1 MIVFVWVLALLAA
14 FILPGALQQW
24 LGIPLALFDGNLAQ
38 YLFSGLV
45 VALVFTGSQWWRSRK
60 HPWRPTGLPLFL
72 VGFVGVAGVLLLT
85 SLSGLINLPPQGQ
98 AARMALVLIA
108 GIAIAFA
115 VNACYDL
122 EKRRLRLWLAL
133 LFSRRHGR
141 RDGDEGIPSSK
152 VDGDARHLGVLKN
165 RGELAGSTI
174 GGEFVASDN
183 RIRREYRDAH
193 HQHIELRAELNQ
205 LEAYADE
212 DRLHK
217 SKATIAPR
225 WYFFALC
232 LLVVSEFPLNTIAFA
247 ILEEPPL
254 QTAIMTL
261 SLAVTLLACAHGLGA
276 ALHDPKDPRE
286 RENARPEFAPSIKK
300 WIAVLIVVPVVACFA
315 VALVRFFFLSAEGS
329 VVSQQNLPF
338 IAIAFL
344 VINLLIYTAGTMLS
358 WLYHNPF
365 AENARRMQVQR
376 GRMEVARS
384 EVQSNFQE
392 HTARY
397 EGEKNYWQTLYA
409 AYAQENERAR
419 QGESH
424 ASFSTE
430 AILDD
435 PGPLNKE
442 TKQEIDVLAAK
453 WDAELDRWDDEL
465 LERGI
470 PGARLM
476 EHSGDASGNGERR
489 GNSRTGVPAK

>member
-14 FILPGALQQW
+14 FVLPQVLQQW
-24 LGIPLALFDGNLAQ
+24 LGIASLFFDGNLAQ
-38 YLFSGLV
+38 SLFTGLI
-45 VALVFTGSQWWRSRK
+45 VALVFAATQWWRSRR

-72 VGFVGVAGVLLLT
+72 VAFVGVSGGLLLA
-85 SLSGLINLPPQGQ
+85 SLTGFINLPPQGQ
-98 AARMALVLIA
+98 ASRIALILIA
-108 GIAIAFA
+108 GIAVAFA
-115 VNACYDL
+115 INACYDL
-122 EKRRLRLWLAL
+122 ERRRLRLWLAL
-133 LFSRRHGR
+133 FFSRRHGR

-152 VDGDARHLGVLKN
+152 VGGDARHLGVLKN
-165 RGELAGSTI
+165 RGELAGSSI
-174 GGEFVASDN
+174 GGQFVASDN
-183 RIRREYRDAH
+183 RIRREYREAH
-193 HQHIELRAELNQ
+193 HQHIELRAELNH

-225 WYFFALC
+225 WYFIALC
-232 LLVVSEFPLNTIAFA
+232 LLVVSEFPLNTVAFQV
-247 ILEEPPL
+247 LEEGAW
-254 QTAIMTL
+254 QTALMTL

-286 RENARPEFAPSIKK
+286 RENARPEFSPGVKK
-300 WIAVLIVVPVVACFA
+300 WVLVLIVVPVIACLA
-315 VALVRFFFLSAEGS
+315 VALVRFFFLDVAGTL
-329 VVSQQNLPF
+329 VSRQNLPF

-365 AENARRMQVQR
+365 AENARRMQEQR
-376 GRMEVARS
+376 GRMEVARA
-384 EVQSNFQE
+384 ELQSNFQE

-424 ASFSTE
+424 ASFSSE
-430 AILDD
+430 AVLDD

-442 TKQEIDVLAAK
+442 TKADIDRLAAK
-453 WDAELDRWDDEL
+453 WDTDLDRWDQEL

-470 PGARLM
+470 PGSATPRGAN
-476 EHSGDASGNGERR
+476 EADGRPSR
-489 GNSRTGVPAK
+489 GNRRTEVAAKP